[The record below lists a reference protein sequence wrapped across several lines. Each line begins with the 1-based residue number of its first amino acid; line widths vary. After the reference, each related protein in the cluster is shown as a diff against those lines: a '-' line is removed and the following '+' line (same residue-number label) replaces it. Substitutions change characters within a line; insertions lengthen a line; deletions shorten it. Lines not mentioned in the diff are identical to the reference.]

1 VTSLELLS
9 KLLLIMEFHFDLM
22 LCSNLGKENSDA
34 ALSNIH
40 VGRIWPAGYRFSTP
54 VLEGRDFQF

>member
-1 VTSLELLS
+1 
-9 KLLLIMEFHFDLM
+9 MEFHFDTM